1 MELSKK
7 LTNSLS
13 NNDVNNC
20 TKNNDA
26 ALVHRQTA
34 FVNYQIDILQEG
46 MNFCQRRN
54 DSIKRSQVANKS
66 SGDNPFDLQAAWADI
81 QQTCAF
87 NSGKPVIYSLSYID
101 NPIGTPDAL
110 LVAINAPGGKVY
122 FLPYNATST
131 IELDTAT
138 DTTTVITGTQ
148 SHLTNAPRIRG
159 ACYADG
165 SIYCSSGENKML
177 YRFDISTKTY
187 SALTST
193 ADGYFGLAYDGSTY
207 IYSLGASTSNKI
219 LRYNVKSDA
228 IEEIASLT
236 ADRNKYQRILLHP
249 NGKLYASPQYYT
261 KIIEIDPADLS
272 NPTYF
277 STYINRSLYCCL
289 TPNGDIAIAPVEGTG
304 TQKFAYANVTN
315 KTVTFEAAPYSSG
328 NTWAW
333 FSNIILTP
341 TGKPVAAPQ
350 SFPEVVE
357 YDSINNSHTIVG
369 STIYSRNSNANY
381 YGSAIL
387 AKNGCI
393 FCCPGST
400 ANVKILKI
408 SINIED
414 GKNFKESTILSPY
427 LNKY

>member
-1 MELSKK
+1 METSKK
-7 LTNSLS
+7 LTNTLF
-13 NNDVNNC
+13 NNDVNKS
-20 TKNNDA
+20 TENNTA
-26 ALVHRQTA
+26 ARVHCQTA
-34 FVNYQIDILQEG
+34 FVNYQIDILLEG

-66 SGDNPFDLQAAWADI
+66 SGDDPFDLQAAWADI
-81 QQTCAF
+81 RVKCAY
-87 NSGKPVIYSLSYID
+87 NAGKTTTYSLSYID
-101 NPIGTPDAL
+101 NPIGTEDAVF
-110 LVAINAPGGKVY
+110 VAINAPGGKVY
-122 FLPYNATST
+122 FLPYNDTST

-165 SIYCSSGENKML
+165 SIYCSSSENKML
-177 YRFDISTKTY
+177 YKFDISTKTY
-187 SALTST
+187 TSLTST
-193 ADGYFGLAYDGSTY
+193 TDGYFGLAYDGSTY
-207 IYSLGASTSNKI
+207 IYSLGAAASNKI
-219 LRYNVKSDA
+219 LRYNVKSNTV
-228 IEEIASLT
+228 EEIASLT
-236 ADRNKYQRILLHP
+236 TDRNKYQRILLHP

-277 STYINRSLYCCL
+277 SPYINKSAYCCL
-289 TPNGDIAIAPVEGTG
+289 TLNGDIAIAPVESSGTK
-304 TQKFAYANVTN
+304 KFAYANVTN
-315 KTVTFEAAPYSSG
+315 KTVTFEAAPYYTSNSWG
-328 NTWAW
+328 W

-357 YDSINNSHTIVG
+357 YDSVNNSHTIVD
-369 STIYSRNSNANY
+369 STSYSRNSNANY
-381 YGSAIL
+381 YSSAIL

-393 FCCPGST
+393 YCCPGST

-408 SINIED
+408 SINIEG